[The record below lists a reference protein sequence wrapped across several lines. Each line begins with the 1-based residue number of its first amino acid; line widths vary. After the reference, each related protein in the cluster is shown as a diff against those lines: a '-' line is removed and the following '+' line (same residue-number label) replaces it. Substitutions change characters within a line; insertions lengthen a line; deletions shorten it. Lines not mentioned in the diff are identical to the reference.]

1 MLNKICTRTRTVR
14 TELGG
19 SPPQNTG
26 LGNVLPEPPHCGHDF
41 TGDKIMSNIVTLGQY
56 PWMALLGYKNG
67 KWKIQLEKSWRRT
80 FYSFFFSFFLFTIL
94 DEQQDNGDDQ
104 FMCGGSLINQRY
116 VLTVAHCVI
125 DSFGKKG
132 NGLSKIR
139 LGEHDL
145 NQEIDCVYNECSE
158 KPRDLSYEDIIIY
171 PDYDHR
177 SHQNDIAL
185 IRLADKV
192 NFTQFVLPICLP
204 LTETRM
210 NITGGELLIAAT
222 WDRLDGNGK
231 VKSHKRVSVVE
242 HTDCVNRYREHDF
255 QLTTSQ
261 ICAASNVSKDNCAG
275 DSGNPLMR
283 QAYTNHSHHWYLEGV
298 LSFGYRCGFQGWPT
312 IYTRVADYVDWIQ
325 QNIKV

>member
-1 MLNKICTRTRTVR
+1 MRLQQSVLFIAYAYSGFLILETNQAQGTSTVR

-19 SPPQNTG
+19 SPPRNTG
-26 LGNVLPEPPHCGHDF
+26 LGNVLPEPPYCGHDF
-41 TGDKIMSNIVTLGQY
+41 TGNKIMSNIVTLGQY
-56 PWMALLGYKNG
+56 PWMALLGYKN
-67 KWKIQLEKSWRRT
+67 
-80 FYSFFFSFFLFTIL
+80 
-94 DEQQDNGDDQ
+94 DNGDDQ
-104 FMCGGSLINQRY
+104 FMCGGSLINPRY

-125 DSFGKKG
+125 DNFGKKA

-158 KPRDLSYEDIIIY
+158 KPRDLNYEDVIIY
-171 PDYDHR
+171 PNYDHR

-185 IRLADKV
+185 IRLADKI
-192 NFTQFVLPICLP
+192 NFTQFILPICLP

-210 NITGGELLIAAT
+210 NITGGEFLIAAT
-222 WDRLDGNGK
+222 WDRLDRNAK

-242 HTDCVNRYREHDF
+242 HTDCANRYREHDF

-261 ICAASNVSKDNCAG
+261 ICAASNVSRDNCAG

-283 QAYTNHSHHWYLEGV
+283 MAYTNHSHHWYLEGV
-298 LSFGYRCGFQGWPT
+298 LSFGYRCGFQGWP
-312 IYTRVADYVDWIQ
+312 IVYTRVADYVDWIQ
-325 QNIKV
+325 QNIKE